1 MKRYAAD
8 MFDGKNIQAD
18 LIFPDTTAK
27 LTMPMDQRRDFYLI
41 FKEAVNNL
49 AKYSEATKAIV
60 KVATDHQLIHLEV
73 SDDGKGFDQD
83 TTRFGNGIENMKQRA
98 EKWNAP
104 ILIVSDHGK
113 GTTITLD
120 MKISQT

>member
-18 LIFPDTTAK
+18 LIFPDTAAK
-27 LTMPMDQRRDFYLI
+27 LSMPMDQRRDFYLI

-49 AKYSEATKAIV
+49 TKYSEATKASV
-60 KVATDHQLIHLEV
+60 RVTTDHHMIHLEV
-73 SDDGKGFDQD
+73 CDDGKGFDQD

-98 EKWNAP
+98 EKWNAT
-104 ILIVSDHGK
+104 LLVKSEHGK
-113 GTTITLD
+113 GTTIALD
-120 MKISQT
+120 MKVSQA

>member
-1 MKRYAAD
+1 
-8 MFDGKNIQAD
+8 
-18 LIFPDTTAK
+18 
-27 LTMPMDQRRDFYLI
+27 MDQRRDFYLI

-60 KVATDHQLIHLEV
+60 KVATDHQMIHLEV

-83 TTRFGNGIENMKQRA
+83 TTRLGNGIENMKQRA

-104 ILIVSDHGK
+104 LLIVSERGK
-113 GTTITLD
+113 GTTINLD
-120 MKISQT
+120 MKVSHA